1 MPEPIYT
8 IGHSNHP
15 LEHFLHLLKRHG
27 ITALGDVRSAP
38 YSRRTPQFNREAL
51 AAALKA
57 AGIAYVYLGRELGAR
72 SDDPAAYRDGRV
84 QYDLLARTPLF
95 QSGLERVKKGAAEY
109 RLALM
114 CAEKD
119 PLNCHR
125 TVLVARA
132 LAGRGA
138 SITHILGDGALETQ
152 REAGLRLA
160 GQWKLGTDLL
170 RAEDDLIAEAFRL
183 QSGGMGYAVPAE
195 KQPAE
200 NGNSGAD

>member
-15 LEHFLHLLKRHG
+15 LEHFLGLLRRHG

-38 YSRRTPQFNREAL
+38 YSRRNPQFNRESL
-51 AAALKA
+51 AAALKTE
-57 AGIAYVYLGRELGAR
+57 GIAYVYLGRELGAR

-84 QYDLLARTPLF
+84 QYDLLAQTKLF
-95 QSGLERVKKGAAEY
+95 QIGLDRVRKGAAEY
-109 RLALM
+109 RLGLM

-125 TVLVARA
+125 TILVARE
-132 LAGRGA
+132 LAGQGA
-138 SITHILGDGALETQ
+138 EITHILADGALETQ

-160 GQWKLGTDLL
+160 GQWKLNADLL
-170 RAEDDLIAEAFRL
+170 RAEDELIEEAFRL
-183 QSGGMGYAVPAE
+183 QRGGMGYAAKPPDDTA
-195 KQPAE
+195 
-200 NGNSGAD
+200 